1 MKVLNMRLK
10 FDLLALVFTTML
22 LAACGGDMQEIGEI
36 PQDEMIVTE
45 KTSNFKIDNKVF
57 HLPNPVQISM
67 LMKEI
72 AKPYNEEALSP
83 ISNLENYSTSF
94 KQAVNIGVYG
104 ADLGYIASNDK
115 NQEALTHLGA
125 VKKLSEALDVASAF
139 DFSALEK
146 FGSNVG
152 DKEKMLS
159 IITGAYKSCASFLQ
173 EENRHDLA
181 GLMMAGAMIEGM
193 HFTLSFAN
201 SDNKQVVIDQLGA
214 QKQSLDNVILVLN
227 PHYSRTN
234 APELSSL
241 LDMLVDLQAGL
252 AGLQTNYRFKEST
265 VDEANK
271 TCTINSTNTFK
282 MNDATLKIITGKVAK
297 IREHIIS

>member
-1 MKVLNMRLK
+1 MKLLNMSFK
-10 FDLLALVFTTML
+10 FDLLALGLSMTIL
-22 LAACGGDMQEIGEI
+22 LACGGAMQEIEEI

-45 KTSNFKIDNKVF
+45 NTTNFKIDNKVF
-57 HLPNPVQISM
+57 HLPNPVQTSM

-83 ISNLENYSTSF
+83 VSNLENYTTSF

-104 ADLGYIASNDK
+104 ADLGYITSNDK

-125 VKKLSEALDVASAF
+125 VKKLSEALDVESAF

-152 DKEKMLS
+152 DKGKMLS
-159 IITGAYKSCASFLQ
+159 IITEAYKSCVSFLK
-173 EENRHDLA
+173 EEDRHDLA
-181 GLMMAGAMIEGM
+181 GLMMAGAMIEGI

-201 SDNKQVVIDQLGA
+201 ADNKQVVVDQLGA

-227 PHYSRTN
+227 PHYSRTKT
-234 APELSSL
+234 PELSSL
-241 LDMLVDLQAGL
+241 VDMLVDLQSAL

-297 IREHIIS
+297 IREFIIS